1 MIRLLESRSQPPVQ
15 LQPSPVEHSAAH
27 TAFQQLLQFAP
38 LLDDADQKCK
48 LENKVFLRLSLVDTP
63 VYTLRLLR
71 NQLYIIVLSNSLFFY
86 PRQARKSHFFLLVK
100 C

>member
-48 LENKVFLRLSLVDTP
+48 LENKVFLRLSLVDTT
-63 VYTLRLLR
+63 VYTLRLLK
-71 NQLYIIVLSNSLFFY
+71 NQPYIYYY
-86 PRQARKSHFFLLVK
+86 PMAFFLS
-100 C
+100 

>member
-71 NQLYIIVLSNSLFFY
+71 NQLFIIVLSNSLFFY

>member
-48 LENKVFLRLSLVDTP
+48 LENKVF
-63 VYTLRLLR
+63 
-71 NQLYIIVLSNSLFFY
+71 
-86 PRQARKSHFFLLVK
+86 
-100 C
+100 

>member
-71 NQLYIIVLSNSLFFY
+71 NQLYIIVLSNSLFFL
-86 PRQARKSHFFLLVK
+86 S
-100 C
+100 